1 MSDIYGTTS
10 LFLPLPWLTWLAG
23 SEVRVQLYGWRD
35 LYGLVRA
42 LHLLGLGAFYGG
54 SLLLALRALG
64 WAAPEPAERAR
75 IGRRIMH
82 GGFYVTLISGLLL
95 FLRDPIGMGL
105 HSMFLPKLLLVGLGF
120 ALAQGLRWMPSLGAL
135 RRFSACALVAIWTLT
150 VGMSTW
156 NHVERPVQIGARL
169 RATTSVPR

>member
-1 MSDIYGTTS
+1 MSDIYGTIS
-10 LFLPLPWLTWLAG
+10 LFLPLPSLTWLA
-23 SEVRVQLYGWRD
+23 SSDVRVQLYGWRD

-54 SLLLALRALG
+54 SIMLALRALK
-64 WAAPEPAERAR
+64 WAGSEAAERAR
-75 IGRRIMH
+75 TDRRVMH
-82 GGFYVTLISGLLL
+82 GGFYLTLLSGALL
-95 FLRDPIGMGL
+95 FLRDPIGVGL
-105 HSMFLPKLLLVGLGF
+105 HSMFLPKLLLVGMGF
-120 ALAQGLRWMPSLGAL
+120 ALAQGMRGMPSPGAM
-135 RRFSACALVAIWTLT
+135 RRISACALVAIWTAT